1 MRDAGGL
8 DRGIAEALDVGLIRG
23 PRVLRS
29 GRVLSQT
36 GGHGDT
42 IPSSNDPH
50 LCAGQ
55 IASTSFAHI
64 ADGPDAVRRAA
75 REELKGGA
83 DQIKVMAGGGVA
95 TPTDPIDMVHTFE
108 EIRAAVEEARR
119 GAPTPSRTPTSPTP
133 SSRRSG
139 PESGPSSTATSWT
152 RRRASWPNKTFLVPT
167 LVVYEQIAALG
178 RQWGFP
184 AESLAKLDPCA
195 RAGERAVRIA
205 VDAGVRLGFGTDLL
219 ETQPAQNREFALRGA
234 AQPPLEVL
242 QSATVINA
250 ELLGRAGDLGT
261 LQPGS
266 AADVLLV
273 NGNPL
278 ADLSVL
284 VEHETNMRLVIRAG
298 EIILER
304 ERP

>member
-1 MRDAGGL
+1 
-8 DRGIAEALDVGLIRG
+8 
-23 PRVLRS
+23 
-29 GRVLSQT
+29 
-36 GGHGDT
+36 
-42 IPSSNDPH
+42 
-50 LCAGQ
+50 
-55 IASTSFAHI
+55 
-64 ADGPDAVRRAA
+64 
-75 REELKGGA
+75 
-83 DQIKVMAGGGVA
+83 MAGGGVA
-95 TPTDPIDMVHTFE
+95 TPTDPIDMVQYTFE
-108 EIRAAVEEARR
+108 EIRAAVEEA
-119 GAPTPSRTPTSPTP
+119 A
-133 SSRRSG
+133 SRRTYAFAHAYV
-139 PESGPSSTATSWT
+139 PDAIIQAV
-152 RRRASWPNKTFLVPT
+152 RAGVRSIEHGNLLDEEAARVMAENKTFLVPT

-184 AESLAKLDPCA
+184 AESLTKLDQVRA
-195 RAGERAVRIA
+195 AGERAVRIA

-219 ETQPAQNREFALRGA
+219 GETQPAQNREFALRGA

-273 NGNPL
+273 SGNPL

-284 VEHETNMRLVIRAG
+284 VEHETTMRLVIRAG
-298 EIILER
+298 EILLER